1 VRVPAD
7 PQKKRV
13 TNDWYIQTHHPFIQ
27 TSKQSEQ
34 ERSMKNNLIQILLIQ
49 LIRISHGFVETSKS
63 SILQQNRALRQSS
76 FLSNVN
82 HDLSSHTFM
91 LMKNQEEEIIDKF
104 DPLSLSSAEHWSSPV
119 SAMALTSSLMGTA
132 TAFSLLPY
140 SASAKFLEIA
150 NTEEAFK
157 FSTGDFN
164 PNNFRPVCPA
174 SDGIYRFAQS
184 TTQNIV
190 GKDNFVEYGPLIA
203 GGLLRVRLELCVVE
217 SFFNEA
223 VGPFIEREGLRW
235 VLPLHETVE
244 TFLAGTIFAL
254 ASTFILVGSTKIVS
268 VLATYAD
275 VFVGL
280 PARSLGG
287 FAFDRARGKPVT
299 FDIGF
304 GPFKTRIVGPGSPQ
318 DDKNKPEETLADLM
332 KFEGIE
338 GKDLVIVVL
347 AGGVKAFGETSK
359 VVKEV
364 LEALD
369 LFVGRY
375 LTLIATGY
383 IGIKFIHFKIFPD
396 FPPF

>member
-1 VRVPAD
+1 MRVPAD

-82 HDLSSHTFM
+82 HDLSPHTFM

-119 SAMALTSSLMGTA
+119 SAMVLTSSLMGTA

>member
-1 VRVPAD
+1 MALQRNEEDTVR
-7 PQKKRV
+7 
-13 TNDWYIQTHHPFIQ
+13 
-27 TSKQSEQ
+27 
-34 ERSMKNNLIQILLIQ
+34 
-49 LIRISHGFVETSKS
+49 
-63 SILQQNRALRQSS
+63 
-76 FLSNVN
+76 
-82 HDLSSHTFM
+82 
-91 LMKNQEEEIIDKF
+91 F
-104 DPLSLSSAEHWSSPV
+104 DPLNVSSSDYWSNPV
-119 SAMALTSSLMGTA
+119 SSIAVTSSIMGTA
-132 TAFSLLPY
+132 TAFSIIPQAAY
-140 SASAKFLEIA
+140 AKFFDLA
-150 NTEEAFK
+150 NTEETFK

-174 SDGIYRFAQS
+174 SDSIYRFAQS
-184 TTQNIV
+184 TTQTVV
-190 GKDNFVEYGPLIA
+190 GKENFVEYGPLIA

-268 VLATYAD
+268 VLVTYAD
-275 VFVGL
+275 VFVGV

-299 FDIGF
+299 FDIGI
-304 GPFKTRIVGPGSPQ
+304 GPFKTRVIGPGSPK
-318 DDKNKPEETLADLM
+318 DDKNKPEETLNDLVNLD
-332 KFEGIE
+332 GIE
-338 GKDLVIVVL
+338 GANLIVVL
-347 AGGVKAFGETSK
+347 LAGTVKAFGETSR
-359 VVKEV
+359 VVREV
-364 LEALD
+364 LEAVD

-383 IGIKFIHFKIFPD
+383 IGVKFLHFKVFPD